1 MDSNPDINKTDPLTF
16 LLRYVCEGNIVERF
30 VRFIPHVGHKAV
42 DMEVAVN
49 NVLKD
54 LNLDIA
60 NCRGQSY
67 DNASNMA
74 GIYNGLQSKIRQKND
89 LAYFVPCGAH
99 SLNLVGN
106 AAADCCLEAT
116 SFFLFVQEIY
126 NFFSASTLR

>member
-1 MDSNPDINKTDPLTF
+1 MDSTPDINKTDQLTF

-54 LNLDIA
+54 LNLNIA

-74 GIYNGLQSKIRQKND
+74 GIYNGLQ
-89 LAYFVPCGAH
+89 
-99 SLNLVGN
+99 
-106 AAADCCLEAT
+106 
-116 SFFLFVQEIY
+116 
-126 NFFSASTLR
+126 